1 MKTEN
6 HRVLIIDDERPVLMT
21 LEALL
26 KRHGYH
32 VDAAATAS
40 QGLKLL
46 KSNSPS
52 LVLLDLQL
60 PDAHGLEMLD
70 RIKTE
75 LPEVQVIILTAHDS
89 LHNAIESIKR
99 GAYHFISKPYA
110 PEELLSL
117 VEKAL
122 EKQFLLREAEKLR
135 EKTEQL
141 EKRLE
146 IAEARPAPIFKS
158 KPMQEIEELIE
169 AMAPSD
175 ANVLIA
181 GESGVGK
188 EVIANTIHARS
199 RRAGQ
204 PMVKL
209 NCAAFPQTMIEGEL
223 FGYVKGAFTGAMH
236 DFPGMI
242 AAADGGTLFL
252 DEISDMPA
260 DLQTRF
266 LRVLQEREYRP
277 LGSTQTMKATF
288 RAIAATNRPI
298 PEALA
303 ENRLRSDLYY
313 RLNTFQIEVPPLRKR
328 KEDIP
333 PLDRAIRETIF
344 STTRQTGAGRFTG
357 CISEAARLFVAGKCS
372 RTAKRHRI
380 RRGAGAAGRDRR
392 KRVARRNT
400 VASGVAT
407 NRTWR
412 IAAQR
417 RANSRRR
424 GAERHSPGACRMPRQ
439 QEKSSRTARHSASH
453 PLQQAETLRD
463 RVVGCGEESTAF
475 QRVAPFID
483 RDRCNAQWVFRA
495 PRSRRGRGID
505 DSNFFQNH
513 SAMFSIVGFSKPSMS
528 LRYAWSRI
536 FRSGF
541 IAALIFA

>member
-26 KRHGYH
+26 KRHGYQ
-32 VDAAATAS
+32 VETAPTAA
-40 QGLKLL
+40 QGLKVL
-46 KSNSPS
+46 KSKSPT
-52 LVLLDLQL
+52 LVLLDLRL
-60 PDAHGLEMLD
+60 PDADGFEMLD

-75 LPEVQVIILTAHDS
+75 LPKVQVIILTAHDS
-89 LHNAIESIKR
+89 LHNAIESMKR

-122 EKQFLLREAEKLR
+122 ETQFLLREAKELR

-146 IAEARPAPIFKS
+146 IAEARPTAIFKS
-158 KPMQEIEELIE
+158 KPMQEIEELID

-175 ANVLIA
+175 ANVLIV

-188 EVIANTIHARS
+188 EVIANAIHARS

-204 PMVKL
+204 PVVKL

-223 FGYVKGAFTGAMH
+223 FGYVKGAFTGAMQ

-242 AAADGGTLFL
+242 GAADGGTLFL

-266 LRVLQEREYRP
+266 LRVLQEREYRR
-277 LGSTQTMKATF
+277 LGSTQTMKADF
-288 RAIAATNRPI
+288 RAIASTNRPI
-298 PEALA
+298 PQALA

-333 PLDRAIRETIF
+333 PLIAQFVKQFSQQLGKPEPEVSPDAFQKLLDYSWPGNVRELQNAIEYAVVLAREVMI
-344 STTRQTGAGRFTG
+344 
-357 CISEAARLFVAGKCS
+357 
-372 RTAKRHRI
+372 
-380 RRGAGAAGRDRR
+380 
-392 KRVARRNT
+392 
-400 VASGVAT
+400 GVKELPT
-407 NRTWR
+407 E
-412 IAAQR
+412 IQLPP
-417 RANSRRR
+417 
-424 GAERHSPGACRMPRQ
+424 E
-439 QEKSSRTARHSASH
+439 
-453 PLQQAETLRD
+453 LQQAERSAL
-463 RVVGCGEESTAF
+463 
-475 QRVAPFID
+475 
-483 RDRCNAQWVFRA
+483 
-495 PRSRRGRGID
+495 PRSGVQTLDDVERTAILQALAECRGNKKKAAELLGIQRPTLY
-505 DSNFFQNH
+505 NK
-513 SAMFSIVGFSKPSMS
+513 MK
-528 LRYAWSRI
+528 RYAI
-536 FRSGF
+536 K
-541 IAALIFA
+541 L

>member
-1 MKTEN
+1 MGAESKNNHNGHISAGAMMEN
-6 HRVLIIDDERPVLMT
+6 RRILIIDDERPILLT

-26 KRHGYH
+26 GRRGYP
-32 VDAAATAS
+32 VDNAATA
-40 QGLKLL
+40 GLGLQLL
-46 KSNSPS
+46 KTKSPA

-60 PDAHGLEMLD
+60 LDADGLQTLD
-70 RIKTE
+70 QIKKDF
-75 LPEVQVIILTAHDS
+75 PNVQVVILTAHDS
-89 LHNAIESIKR
+89 LNNAIESIKR

-122 EKQFLLREAEKLR
+122 EKQFLLREAQQLR
-135 EKTEQL
+135 EKTERL

-158 KPMQEIEELIE
+158 KPMQEIEELIS

-199 RRAGQ
+199 RRAEQ

-236 DFPGMI
+236 EFPGMI

-277 LGSTQTMKATF
+277 LGSTQTMKANF
-288 RAIAATNRPI
+288 RAIAATNRSI
-298 PEALA
+298 PESLA

-333 PLDRAIRETIF
+333 PLIAKFVRQFFQQLGKPEPDVSPDAFQKLLDYSWPGNVRELQNAIEYAVVLARE
-344 STTRQTGAGRFTG
+344 
-357 CISEAARLFVAGKCS
+357 
-372 RTAKRHRI
+372 
-380 RRGAGAAGRDRR
+380 
-392 KRVARRNT
+392 
-400 VASGVAT
+400 GV
-407 NRTWR
+407 
-412 IAAQR
+412 I
-417 RANSRRR
+417 
-424 GAERHSPGACRMPRQ
+424 GVKELPAEIQLPPA
-439 QEKSSRTARHSASH
+439 
-453 PLQQAETLRD
+453 LQQAELGGLPRKGVQSLDDLERNAILQALAECRGNKKKAAELLGIQRPTLY
-463 RVVGCGEESTAF
+463 
-475 QRVAPFID
+475 
-483 RDRCNAQWVFRA
+483 N
-495 PRSRRGRGID
+495 
-505 DSNFFQNH
+505 
-513 SAMFSIVGFSKPSMS
+513 K
-528 LRYAWSRI
+528 LKRYAI
-536 FRSGF
+536 D
-541 IAALIFA
+541 L

>member
-6 HRVLIIDDERPVLMT
+6 RRILIIDDERPILMT

-26 KRHGYH
+26 ERHGYQ
-32 VDAAATAS
+32 VDTAPTAA
-40 QGLKLL
+40 QGLKLV
-46 KSNSPS
+46 KSKSPA

-60 PDAHGLEMLD
+60 PDAEGLEMLD

-75 LPEVQVIILTAHDS
+75 LPDMQVIILTAHDS

-99 GAYHFISKPYA
+99 GAYHFISKPYG

-122 EKQFLLREAEKLR
+122 EKQFLVREAEKLR

-146 IAEARPAPIFKS
+146 IAEARPAPVFKS
-158 KPMQEIEELIE
+158 KPMQEIEELIG

-223 FGYVKGAFTGAMH
+223 FGYVDAAFTGAMH

-242 AAADGGTLFL
+242 GTADSGTLFL
-252 DEISDMPA
+252 DEISDMPV

-277 LGSTQTMKATF
+277 LGSTQTMKADF
-288 RAIAATNRPI
+288 RAIASTTRSI

-333 PLDRAIRETIF
+333 PLIA
-344 STTRQTGAGRFTG
+344 Q
-357 CISEAARLFVAGKCS
+357 FVKQF
-372 RTAKRHRI
+372 
-380 RRGAGAAGRDRR
+380 
-392 KRVARRNT
+392 
-400 VASGVAT
+400 
-407 NRTWR
+407 
-412 IAAQR
+412 AQR
-417 RANSRRR
+417 LGNPEPDVSPDAFQKLLDYSWPGNVRELQNAIEY
-424 GAERHSPGACRMPRQ
+424 GVVLAQQGVIGVTELPAEIQLPVA
-439 QEKSSRTARHSASH
+439 
-453 PLQQAETLRD
+453 LQQAELGGLPRKGVQTLDDLERQAILQALAEC
-463 RVVGCGEESTAF
+463 RGNKKKAAELLGI
-475 QRVAPFID
+475 QRPTLY
-483 RDRCNAQWVFRA
+483 N
-495 PRSRRGRGID
+495 
-505 DSNFFQNH
+505 
-513 SAMFSIVGFSKPSMS
+513 K
-528 LRYAWSRI
+528 LKRYAI
-536 FRSGF
+536 E
-541 IAALIFA
+541 L

>member
-21 LEALL
+21 LDALL
-26 KRHGYH
+26 KRHGYQ
-32 VDAAATAS
+32 VETAPTAA

-46 KSNSPS
+46 KSRSPS
-52 LVLLDLQL
+52 VVLLDLQL
-60 PDAHGLEMLD
+60 PDVHGLEMLD
-70 RIKTE
+70 QIKTE
-75 LPEVQVIILTAHDS
+75 LPEVHVIVLTAHDS

-122 EKQFLLREAEKLR
+122 EKQFLLREAEQLR
-135 EKTEQL
+135 EKTERL

-146 IAEARPAPIFKS
+146 IVEARPTPIFKS
-158 KPMQEIEELIE
+158 KPMQEIDELIN

-175 ANVLIA
+175 ANVLIV

-199 RRAGQ
+199 RRAGE

-223 FGYVKGAFTGAMH
+223 FGYLKGAFTGAMH

-242 AAADGGTLFL
+242 AAANGGTLFL

-277 LGSTQTMKATF
+277 LGSTQTMKANF
-288 RAIAATNRPI
+288 RAIASTNRPI
-298 PEALA
+298 AQALS

-328 KEDIP
+328 REDIP
-333 PLDRAIRETIF
+333 PLIAQFVKQFSQQLGKPEPDVSPDAFQKLLDYSWPGNVRELQNAIEYAVVLA
-344 STTRQTGAGRFTG
+344 RQGMIDVKELPTEIQLPTALQQTELGA
-357 CISEAARLFVAGKCS
+357 LPP
-372 RTAKRHRI
+372 
-380 RRGAGAAGRDRR
+380 
-392 KRVARRNT
+392 
-400 VASGVAT
+400 SGVQTLDDVERNAILQALAQCRG
-407 NRTWR
+407 NKKK
-412 IAAQR
+412 AAELLGIQR
-417 RANSRRR
+417 
-424 GAERHSPGACRMPRQ
+424 P
-439 QEKSSRTARHSASH
+439 
-453 PLQQAETLRD
+453 TLY
-463 RVVGCGEESTAF
+463 
-475 QRVAPFID
+475 
-483 RDRCNAQWVFRA
+483 NK
-495 PRSRRGRGID
+495 
-505 DSNFFQNH
+505 
-513 SAMFSIVGFSKPSMS
+513 MK
-528 LRYAWSRI
+528 RYAI
-536 FRSGF
+536 E
-541 IAALIFA
+541 L

>member
-1 MKTEN
+1 MKTDTR
-6 HRVLIIDDERPVLMT
+6 RVLIIDDERPVLMT

-26 KRHGYH
+26 NRHGYH
-32 VDAAATAS
+32 VDTAGTAA
-40 QGLKLL
+40 QGVKLL
-46 KSNSPS
+46 KSNLPS

-75 LPEVQVIILTAHDS
+75 LPDVQVIILTAHDS

-99 GAYHFISKPYA
+99 GAFHFISKPYA

-117 VEKAL
+117 VENAL
-122 EKQFLLREAEKLR
+122 EKQFLLRQAEKLR
-135 EKTEQL
+135 EKTVQL

-146 IAEARPAPIFKS
+146 IAEARPTPIFQS
-158 KPMQEIEELIE
+158 KPMQEIQELID
-169 AMAPSD
+169 AMGPSD
-175 ANVLIA
+175 ANVLIV

-277 LGSTQTMKATF
+277 LGSTQTITADF
-288 RAIAATNRPI
+288 RAIASTNRPI

-333 PLDRAIRETIF
+333 PLITQF
-344 STTRQTGAGRFTG
+344 VRQF
-357 CISEAARLFVAGKCS
+357 
-372 RTAKRHRI
+372 
-380 RRGAGAAGRDRR
+380 
-392 KRVARRNT
+392 
-400 VASGVAT
+400 
-407 NRTWR
+407 
-412 IAAQR
+412 AQR
-417 RANSRRR
+417 LGKPEPDVSPDAFQKLLDYSWPGNVRELQNAIEY
-424 GAERHSPGACRMPRQ
+424 GVVLAQQGFIGVKELPAEIQLPLA
-439 QEKSSRTARHSASH
+439 
-453 PLQQAETLRD
+453 LQQAELGGLPRKGVQTLDDLERQAILQALA
-463 RVVGCGEESTAF
+463 ESRGNKKKAAELLGI
-475 QRVAPFID
+475 QRPTLY
-483 RDRCNAQWVFRA
+483 NK
-495 PRSRRGRGID
+495 
-505 DSNFFQNH
+505 
-513 SAMFSIVGFSKPSMS
+513 MK
-528 LRYAWSRI
+528 RYAI
-536 FRSGF
+536 E
-541 IAALIFA
+541 L

>member
-1 MKTEN
+1 MKPAN

-26 KRHGYH
+26 KRHGYE
-32 VDAAATAS
+32 VDTAGTAS
-40 QGLKLL
+40 QGVKLL
-46 KSNSPS
+46 KSDSPS

-60 PDAHGLEMLD
+60 PDANGLEMLD
-70 RIKTE
+70 RIKME

-99 GAYHFISKPYA
+99 GAFHFISKPYA

-146 IAEARPAPIFKS
+146 IAEARPMPVFQS
-158 KPMQEIEELIE
+158 KPMQEIHELID
-169 AMAPSD
+169 AMSPSD
-175 ANVLIA
+175 ANVLIV

-188 EVIANTIHARS
+188 EVIANTIHAHS
-199 RRAGQ
+199 QRAGQ

-266 LRVLQEREYRP
+266 LRVLQEREYRS
-277 LGSTQTMKATF
+277 LGSTETIKADF
-288 RAIAATNRPI
+288 RAIASTNRPI

-333 PLDRAIRETIF
+333 PLIT
-344 STTRQTGAGRFTG
+344 Q
-357 CISEAARLFVAGKCS
+357 FVKQF
-372 RTAKRHRI
+372 
-380 RRGAGAAGRDRR
+380 
-392 KRVARRNT
+392 
-400 VASGVAT
+400 
-407 NRTWR
+407 
-412 IAAQR
+412 AQR
-417 RANSRRR
+417 LGKPEPDVSPDAFQKLIDYAWPGNVRELQNAIEYAVVLARQ
-424 GAERHSPGACRMPRQ
+424 GVIGIKELPAEIQLPA
-439 QEKSSRTARHSASH
+439 A
-453 PLQQAETLRD
+453 LQQTEIGGLPRKGVQTLDDLERQAILQALAECRGNKKKAAELLGIQRPTLY
-463 RVVGCGEESTAF
+463 
-475 QRVAPFID
+475 
-483 RDRCNAQWVFRA
+483 NK
-495 PRSRRGRGID
+495 
-505 DSNFFQNH
+505 
-513 SAMFSIVGFSKPSMS
+513 MK
-528 LRYAWSRI
+528 RYAI
-536 FRSGF
+536 E
-541 IAALIFA
+541 L

>member
-1 MKTEN
+1 MKTNN

-32 VDAAATAS
+32 VDTAPTAS
-40 QGLKLL
+40 QGLKLIRS
-46 KSNSPS
+46 KSPT
-52 LVLLDLQL
+52 LILLDLQL
-60 PDAHGLEMLD
+60 PDADGLETLD

-75 LPEVQVIILTAHDS
+75 VPQIQVIILTAHDS

-110 PEELLSL
+110 AEELLSL

-146 IAEARPAPIFKS
+146 ISEARPTPIFKS

-175 ANVLIA
+175 ANVLIV

-188 EVIANTIHARS
+188 EVIANTICATS

-204 PMVKL
+204 PLVKL

-223 FGYVKGAFTGAMH
+223 FGYVKGAFTGAMQ

-242 AAADGGTLFL
+242 GAADGGTLFL

-277 LGSTQTMKATF
+277 LGSTQTMKADF
-288 RAIAATNRPI
+288 RAIASTSRPVAQ
-298 PEALA
+298 ALA

-333 PLDRAIRETIF
+333 PLIAQFVKQFSQQLGKSEPDIASDAFQKLLDYSWPGNVRELQNAIEYAVVLA
-344 STTRQTGAGRFTG
+344 RQGLIG
-357 CISEAARLFVAGKCS
+357 GKELPAEVQLP
-372 RTAKRHRI
+372 TVLQQTE
-380 RRGAGAAGRDRR
+380 RGAPPRTGVPSLDD
-392 KRVARRNT
+392 VERNT
-400 VASGVAT
+400 ILRALAECHG
-407 NRTWR
+407 NKKK
-412 IAAQR
+412 AAQLLGIQR
-417 RANSRRR
+417 
-424 GAERHSPGACRMPRQ
+424 P
-439 QEKSSRTARHSASH
+439 
-453 PLQQAETLRD
+453 TLY
-463 RVVGCGEESTAF
+463 
-475 QRVAPFID
+475 
-483 RDRCNAQWVFRA
+483 NK
-495 PRSRRGRGID
+495 
-505 DSNFFQNH
+505 
-513 SAMFSIVGFSKPSMS
+513 MK
-528 LRYAWSRI
+528 RYAI
-536 FRSGF
+536 E
-541 IAALIFA
+541 I

>member
-1 MKTEN
+1 MKTDN

-26 KRHGYH
+26 KRHGYY
-32 VDAAATAS
+32 VDTAATAS
-40 QGLKLL
+40 QGLKSL
-46 KSNSPS
+46 KQNSPS

-70 RIKTE
+70 RIKAE
-75 LPEVQVIILTAHDS
+75 LPDVQVIILTAHDS

-122 EKQFLLREAEKLR
+122 EKQFLLQEAEKLR

-146 IAEARPAPIFKS
+146 IAEARPAPVFNS
-158 KPMQEIEELIE
+158 KPMQEIAELIE

-175 ANVLIA
+175 ANVLII

-188 EVIANTIHARS
+188 EVIANAIHARS
-199 RRAGQ
+199 RRTGQ

-236 DFPGMI
+236 DFPGVI
-242 AAADGGTLFL
+242 AAADRGTLFL

-266 LRVLQEREYRP
+266 LRVLQEREFRP
-277 LGSTQTMKATF
+277 LGSTQTMKADF
-288 RAIAATNRPI
+288 RAIAATNMPI
-298 PEALA
+298 SDALA

-333 PLDRAIRETIF
+333 PLIAQFVRQFSQQLRKPEPDISPDAFQKLLDYAWPGNVRELQNAIEY
-344 STTRQTGAGRFTG
+344 AVV
-357 CISEAARLFVAGKCS
+357 L
-372 RTAKRHRI
+372 
-380 RRGAGAAGRDRR
+380 
-392 KRVARRNT
+392 
-400 VASGVAT
+400 
-407 NRTWR
+407 
-412 IAAQR
+412 
-417 RANSRRR
+417 
-424 GAERHSPGACRMPRQ
+424 
-439 QEKSSRTARHSASH
+439 ARHGVIGVKELPTEIQLPAA
-453 PLQQAETLRD
+453 LQQTEVTGLPRKGVQRLDDVERMAILQALAECRGNKKKAAELLGIQRPTLY
-463 RVVGCGEESTAF
+463 
-475 QRVAPFID
+475 
-483 RDRCNAQWVFRA
+483 N
-495 PRSRRGRGID
+495 
-505 DSNFFQNH
+505 
-513 SAMFSIVGFSKPSMS
+513 K
-528 LRYAWSRI
+528 LKRYAI
-536 FRSGF
+536 E
-541 IAALIFA
+541 L

>member
-26 KRHGYH
+26 KRHGYQ
-32 VDAAATAS
+32 VETAPTAA
-40 QGLKLL
+40 QGLKVL
-46 KSNSPS
+46 KSKSPT
-52 LVLLDLQL
+52 LVLLDLRL
-60 PDAHGLEMLD
+60 PDADGLEMLE
-70 RIKTE
+70 RIKSE
-75 LPEVQVIILTAHDS
+75 LPKVQVIILTAHDS

-122 EKQFLLREAEKLR
+122 ETQFLLREAKELR

-146 IAEARPAPIFKS
+146 IAEARPTPIFKS
-158 KPMQEIEELIE
+158 KPMQEIEELID

-175 ANVLIA
+175 ANVLIV

-188 EVIANTIHARS
+188 EVIANAIHARS

-204 PMVKL
+204 PVVKL

-223 FGYVKGAFTGAMH
+223 FGYVKGAFTGAMQ

-242 AAADGGTLFL
+242 AAANGGTLFL

-277 LGSTQTMKATF
+277 LGSTQIMKADF
-288 RAIAATNRPI
+288 RAIASTNRPI
-298 PEALA
+298 PQALA

-333 PLDRAIRETIF
+333 PLIAQFVREFSQQLGKPEPEVSADAFQKLLDYSWPGNVRELQNAIEYAVVLAREGMI
-344 STTRQTGAGRFTG
+344 
-357 CISEAARLFVAGKCS
+357 
-372 RTAKRHRI
+372 
-380 RRGAGAAGRDRR
+380 
-392 KRVARRNT
+392 
-400 VASGVAT
+400 GVKELPT
-407 NRTWR
+407 E
-412 IAAQR
+412 IQLPP
-417 RANSRRR
+417 
-424 GAERHSPGACRMPRQ
+424 E
-439 QEKSSRTARHSASH
+439 
-453 PLQQAETLRD
+453 LQQAEL
-463 RVVGCGEESTAF
+463 
-475 QRVAPFID
+475 
-483 RDRCNAQWVFRA
+483 NAL
-495 PRSRRGRGID
+495 PRSGVQTLDDLERTAILQALAECRGNKKKAAELLGIQRPTLY
-505 DSNFFQNH
+505 NK
-513 SAMFSIVGFSKPSMS
+513 MK
-528 LRYAWSRI
+528 RYAI
-536 FRSGF
+536 E
-541 IAALIFA
+541 L